1 MFCID
6 TKLFKYIDNV
16 FLYKFMVIFASRNE
30 YEVVFSQRKKSL
42 NFFWGIW
49 YMVNIWLN
57 KSLKV
62 LAVPLFFVSELRS
75 VFEIF
80 MYKHNTKDFRW
91 HISKKKNYFRHETNI
106 PLVLYETNLMPLVA
120 EFCIIYDHYILVTS
134 LSNLNNSLLSQYQ
147 TYIFIL

>member
-91 HISKKKNYFRHETNI
+91 HISKKKLFQTWNKYPFSTLWDELNATCSWI
-106 PLVLYETNLMPLVA
+106 LYYLW
-120 EFCIIYDHYILVTS
+120 S
-134 LSNLNNSLLSQYQ
+134 LYTRN
-147 TYIFIL
+147 